1 MCAPSSAGTWR
12 PTPHCFPH
20 SIHIVR
26 AANTTVFH
34 CIHWHPPYMRSLVR
48 IRFPL
53 QNQQSKTVTPI
64 VLNSS
69 EIWSTVADSTHSQMT
84 TVVTVRKLW
93 SKLETVL
100 GVVDY
105 ESQLLTSE
113 IVQKTWRN
121 MEYGRKWWE
130 IVDWMVGMV
139 GRKLWRN
146 GRKRG
151 VWKII

>member
-1 MCAPSSAGTWR
+1 
-12 PTPHCFPH
+12 
-20 SIHIVR
+20 
-26 AANTTVFH
+26 
-34 CIHWHPPYMRSLVR
+34 MRSLVR

-53 QNQQSKTVTPI
+53 QNQQSKTVTPV

-121 MEYGRKWWE
+121 MEYGRKW
-130 IVDWMVGMV
+130 
-139 GRKLWRN
+139 
-146 GRKRG
+146 
-151 VWKII
+151 